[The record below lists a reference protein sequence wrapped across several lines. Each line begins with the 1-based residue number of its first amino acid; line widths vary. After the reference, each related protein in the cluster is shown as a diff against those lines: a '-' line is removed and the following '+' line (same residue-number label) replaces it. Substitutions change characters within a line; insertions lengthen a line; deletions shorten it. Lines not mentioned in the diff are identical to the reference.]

1 MKFINMSICD
11 PVNVNRDWY
20 IEYYVSIKEENFK
33 DRMENFN
40 AGNKVQQ
47 LWHKVVIIGFI
58 QIMEGMEIGSG
69 SWWNK
74 FRHKDGWFE
83 QHGNGFNR

>member
-1 MKFINMSICD
+1 MSICD

-47 LWHKVVIIGFI
+47 L
-58 QIMEGMEIGSG
+58 
-69 SWWNK
+69 
-74 FRHKDGWFE
+74 
-83 QHGNGFNR
+83 